1 MVRLVLFALIC
12 FLLAGITL
20 MASGVLDYHFK
31 LAARSAHLSDVP
43 CLVAALDHHHQM
55 PVDRNYYDHFYHHV
69 WRNCSHES
77 RPAGL

>member
-1 MVRLVLFALIC
+1 
-12 FLLAGITL
+12 

-31 LAARSAHLSDVP
+31 LAARSARPSDVP
-43 CLVAALDHHHQM
+43 CLVAALDHHHHHQM

-69 WRNCSHES
+69 WWNCSHES